1 MATRL
6 QDVENKNKAFE
17 NKNKDINEELLSEK
31 LHVSV
36 LEKKLAHQ
44 NKLLMD
50 VTSRVNDIE
59 FKNHDHEFKSEEC
72 ICKENYELRS
82 KIEDIIDEFQKH
94 VTSSEVHFGV
104 IEQLFEDHET
114 TSDNHFAEVDKH

>member
-1 MATRL
+1 
-6 QDVENKNKAFE
+6 
-17 NKNKDINEELLSEK
+17 
-31 LHVSV
+31 
-36 LEKKLAHQ
+36 
-44 NKLLMD
+44 MD

-114 TSDNHFAEVDKH
+114 TSDNRFGIIEQIVEEHVTTSDNHFAEVKQNLRNHIGNSDSHFRQVDTSLGEITTNIQV